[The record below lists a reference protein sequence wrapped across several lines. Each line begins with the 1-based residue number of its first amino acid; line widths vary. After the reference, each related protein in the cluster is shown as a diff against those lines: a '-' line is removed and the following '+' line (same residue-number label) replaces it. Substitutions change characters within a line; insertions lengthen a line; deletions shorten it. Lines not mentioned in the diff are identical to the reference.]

1 MELTRRRLISTAAGA
16 ALGRAPAARPTAVPR
31 QIKAFCIDF
40 NWLDDNQE
48 GWPNRFAKPGHW
60 AAASPEEHV
69 AWYEALGANVIQ
81 TFAVSCNGYAWY
93 KNGVIPEQP
102 GLRYDFLT
110 DMVRL
115 GHKKGLMVMG
125 YFCAGANSKWAQ
137 DHPDL
142 SNGMPSTHHI
152 PFTDEYLEYLSR
164 SIADA
169 VRKTGM
175 DGFMIDWVWNP
186 KPELRARGWIECEK
200 RLYEQLT
207 GQPFPKSG
215 APGPEEILR
224 YERAA
229 IQRCWRAVR
238 RAAKDTRPDCIVWLS
253 CSNLTD
259 PTVTDSAM
267 LREVDWLMNESYR
280 RDYFEAGLRMKGRHT
295 RLIQCLVGWP
305 QHDARKYLS
314 DPKNRNT
321 DLYGFARPRETSLPL
336 PVRDYLGQ
344 PVEVFAGEEGDA
356 VNDRNIAALARFY
369 RGLPLDAVVKAP

>member
-1 MELTRRRLISTAAGA
+1 MKITRRAVIRMAAGTP
-16 ALGRAPAARPTAVPR
+16 LGRTIATRSMTVPR

-40 NWLDDNQE
+40 NWLDDKQP
-48 GWPNRFAKPGHW
+48 GWPNRFARPGHW

-93 KNGVIPEQP
+93 KNGFVAEQP

-110 DMVRL
+110 DVVRL
-115 GHKKGLMVMG
+115 GHQKGLMVMG

-137 DHPDL
+137 DHPEL
-142 SNGMPSTHHI
+142 SYGMPSTLHI

-186 KPELRARGWIECEK
+186 KAELRAKGWIECEK
-200 RLYEQLT
+200 RLFEQLT
-207 GQPFPKSG
+207 GKRFPKSG
-215 APGPEEILR
+215 APSAEETLR

-229 IQRCWRAVR
+229 IERCWRAVR
-238 RAAKDTRPDCIVWLS
+238 RAAKDTRADSIIWLS

-280 RDYFEAGLRMKGRHT
+280 QDYFEAGLRMKGPRT
-295 RLIQCLVGWP
+295 RLIQCLVGWL

-314 DPKNRNT
+314 DPKNRDT

-336 PVRDYLGQ
+336 PVREYLDK
-344 PVEVFAGEEGDA
+344 PIEAFAGQEGDT

-369 RGLPLDAVVKAP
+369 RGLPLDAVVQGR